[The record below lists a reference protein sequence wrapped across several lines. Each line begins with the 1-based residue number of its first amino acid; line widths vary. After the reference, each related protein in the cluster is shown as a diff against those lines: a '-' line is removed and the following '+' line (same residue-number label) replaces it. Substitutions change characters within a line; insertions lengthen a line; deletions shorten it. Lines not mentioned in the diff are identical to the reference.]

1 MTVNA
6 LFRHSPAIENATGAV
21 MTSGNIDSLIEQ
33 TEN

>member
-6 LFRHSPAIENATGAV
+6 LFRHSRLIENATGAV